1 AGGLF
6 LGLMVGGIAAL
17 LVTRARSG
25 PTLAYRRDR
34 RHQHDGNDA
43 ALWAGAAEP
52 SADSEPSPLRRSDD
66 LEPAPVAA
74 HGGAESAFDQ
84 APVLARKMRS

>member
-34 RHQHDGNDA
+34 RGRGEGDPAEDQ
-43 ALWAGAAEP
+43 AGAPPEGETP
-52 SADSEPSPLRRSDD
+52 SSQRPDLTIPTSRASARMDS
-66 LEPAPVAA
+66 
-74 HGGAESAFDQ
+74 GAEHP
-84 APVLARKMRS
+84 PVVARDVRV